1 MGGEAL
7 GPVKAQ
13 CPTIGEGQNR
23 EAGVSGLVSRVK
35 RGGLGGGGL
44 EGKLR
49 KVITFEM

>member
-7 GPVKAQ
+7 GPVKVL
-13 CPTIGEGQNR
+13 CPSIRECLGQEWVGSGAGEWEENR
-23 EAGVSGLVSRVK
+23 GF
-35 RGGLGGGGL
+35 L